1 MEKENLVDKKEVGK
15 NKIYL
20 IKDSLEAKIFFRI
33 AENYNLIKLI
43 KKPEMRKIVNEI
55 LKNKKIKL
63 AILFGSYAKNIA
75 HKDSDIDIY
84 LETND
89 LELKKEVE
97 SINSKISVKI
107 GKFDERNLL
116 IKKIV
121 DNHIILKGVER
132 YAEIKF

>member
-89 LELKKEVE
+89 LELKKKL
-97 SINSKISVKI
+97 SQ
-107 GKFDERNLL
+107 
-116 IKKIV
+116 
-121 DNHIILKGVER
+121 
-132 YAEIKF
+132 